1 MKQRPAPRYAGK
13 PQAGVASPFAPK
25 PSMGNVKTIRSGAPA
40 GGDRYAATNM
50 GPKGF
55 TDAQK
60 GQINKRLKA
69 KVIKST

>member
-1 MKQRPAPRYAGK
+1 MGVIFTEDRGGRRPASRVGK
-13 PQAGVASPFAPK
+13 PATE
-25 PSMGNVKTIRSGAPA
+25 N
-40 GGDRYAATNM
+40 RYAATNM

-60 GQINKRLKA
+60 AQINKRLKA